1 MITRLEKNYTSDNV
15 SSGDAISNSW
25 NKFFMEVKNPTKIQ
39 CKALKFVYI
48 SFTINE

>member
-1 MITRLEKNYTSDNV
+1 MIARLVKNYTSDNV

-25 NKFFMEVKNPTKIQ
+25 NKFFMEVETPLQN

-48 SFTINE
+48 YLSQ